1 MMEWDIEVIG
11 EIRDTILSRLLEKNL
26 CTEQDFYPHVEK
38 KIKTSIIMTAKQK
51 KQIIES
57 GKQYFRDIIIPN
69 HLKGL
74 DKLSLDKFKIN
85 PFLVNYLA
93 AFLCGNTEPESLAK
107 ALVYPRILGTSIN
120 TSFGQNIQVF
130 ISSLAQ
136 IAGCASGIDGIDIEF
151 DDAIDGRKKYCQCK
165 AGPQTINKDDIATI
179 LGHFKHLHNKARL
192 DRLSVQIDDMIVGVL
207 YGEDDELSA
216 HYKIINSHYP
226 VYCGAEFWEHLTG
239 DKQFYH
245 RLAKAFG
252 EVVEED
258 NIDGSQLILNKISE
272 IAKEIKDKGGL

>member
-1 MMEWDIEVIG
+1 MTEEQ
-11 EIRDTILSRLLEKNL
+11 KN
-26 CTEQDFYPHVEK
+26 
-38 KIKTSIIMTAKQK
+38 S
-51 KQIIES
+51 IIES
-57 GKQYFRDIIIPN
+57 GKQYFREIIIPK
-69 HLKGL
+69 HLKNL
-74 DKLSLDKFKIN
+74 DTLKLKDFNIN

-93 AFLCGNTEPESLAK
+93 AFLCGDTTPKSLAK

-120 TSFGQNIQVF
+120 TSFGQNIQIF

-136 IAGCASGIDGIDIEF
+136 VAGTASGIDGMDIEF
-151 DDAIDGRKKYCQCK
+151 VDAIDGRRKYCQCK

-192 DRLSVQIDDMIVGVL
+192 DRMNVQIDDMIVGVL
-207 YGEDDELSA
+207 YGTKEDLSA
-216 HYKIINSHYP
+216 HYKIIDSHYP

-239 DKQFYH
+239 DTDFYH

-258 NIDGSQLILNKISE
+258 NIDGSQLIQSKINDIARE
-272 IAKEIKDKGGL
+272 IEEIGGI

>member
-1 MMEWDIEVIG
+1 MTEEQ
-11 EIRDTILSRLLEKNL
+11 KN
-26 CTEQDFYPHVEK
+26 
-38 KIKTSIIMTAKQK
+38 S
-51 KQIIES
+51 IIES
-57 GKQYFRDIIIPN
+57 GKQYFREIIIPK
-69 HLKGL
+69 HLKNL
-74 DKLSLDKFKIN
+74 ETLKLKDFNIN

-93 AFLCGNTEPESLAK
+93 AFLCGDTTPSSLAK

-120 TSFGQNIQVF
+120 TSFGQNIQIF

-136 IAGCASGIDGIDIEF
+136 VAGTASGIDGMDIEF
-151 DDAIDGRKKYCQCK
+151 VDAIDGRRKYCQCK

-192 DRLSVQIDDMIVGVL
+192 DRMNVQIDDMIVGVL
-207 YGEDDELSA
+207 YGTKEDLSA
-216 HYKIINSHYP
+216 HYKIIDSHYP

-239 DKQFYH
+239 DADFYH

-258 NIDGSQLILNKISE
+258 NIDGSQLIQSKINDIARE
-272 IAKEIKDKGGL
+272 IEEIGGI